1 MLCQLHTGRDGRA
14 GDVDRSREVD
24 RARGGGDRTVI
35 SWKRVMDAETKK
47 PKVTRSVVRKGQRPK
62 KAGLYRG
69 ISFHAGPYRG
79 TSFGTACQNTS
90 PK

>member
-14 GDVDRSREVD
+14 GDVDGSREVD
-24 RARGGGDRTVI
+24 RERGGGRRTVI

-47 PKVTRSVVRKGQRPK
+47 PKVTRFLVRKGQRPK

-69 ISFHAGPYRG
+69 ISLHVGPYRG
-79 TSFGTACQNTS
+79 TFLGTACQNIS
-90 PK
+90 SK